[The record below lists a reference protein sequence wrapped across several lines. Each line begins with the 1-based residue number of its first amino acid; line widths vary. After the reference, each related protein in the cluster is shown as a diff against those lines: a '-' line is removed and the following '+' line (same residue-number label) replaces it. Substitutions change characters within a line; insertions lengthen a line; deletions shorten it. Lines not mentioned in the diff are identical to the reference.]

1 MRKGGNAATNVGMKM
16 TLRLVAAAAA
26 AVVIGVPAAQAVV
39 GGSPDGNAHPYV
51 GLSAYFDGN
60 GNFLWRCSGFLKSPT
75 VYVTA
80 GHCAGP
86 EVPGAPQP
94 AFAAIWFNATTP
106 VDPNSQPDAFGIPEA
121 SPAWNGVL
129 PDHDIGVVHIVQSSF
144 DLATLG
150 HPILPQPGYLDK
162 LTTRRGQQD
171 TSFTVVGYGVV
182 DISPKAIVD
191 NTLRMAGTV
200 QLQKLTDIDLQTT
213 ASNGNG
219 TSGGATCLGDSGG
232 PLFNGGYVVA
242 IVSGGQKFCN
252 GKALDFRL
260 DTPEALAFIASAGP

>member
-1 MRKGGNAATNVGMKM
+1 MRFGQNAATNVGMKM

-26 AVVIGVPAAQAVV
+26 AVFLGVPAAQAVV

-51 GLSAYFDGN
+51 GLSAYFDSN
-60 GNFLWRCSGFLKSPT
+60 GNFLWRCSGFLTSPT

-94 AFAAIWFNATTP
+94 AFAEIWFNGTSP
-106 VDPNSQPDAFGIPEA
+106 VSPSDPPDAFGFPEA

-129 PDHDIGVVHIVQSSF
+129 PDHDIGVVHIVQTSF

-150 HPILPQPGYLDK
+150 HATLPPLGYLNGLATK
-162 LTTRRGQQD
+162 RGLHD
-171 TSFTVVGYGVV
+171 TSFTVVGYGVI
-182 DISPKAIVD
+182 DISPHGVVD
-191 NTLRMAGTV
+191 NTQRMAGTV

-219 TSGGATCLGDSGG
+219 TGGGATCLGDSGA

-242 IVSGGQKFCN
+242 LVSGGQKFCN
-252 GKALDFRL
+252 GKAIDFRL
-260 DTPEALAFIASAGP
+260 DTVEAQSFIPSS

>member
-1 MRKGGNAATNVGMKM
+1 MRTSQIPATNVVMKI

-26 AVVIGVPAAQAVV
+26 AVFIGVPAAQAVI

-51 GLSAYFDGN
+51 GLSAFFDSN
-60 GNFLWRCSGFLKSPT
+60 GNFLWRCSGFLTSPT

-80 GHCAGP
+80 AHCAGA
-86 EVPGAPQP
+86 EAPGAPQP
-94 AFAAIWFNATTP
+94 AFAAIWFNGTTP
-106 VDPNSQPDAFGIPEA
+106 VSPSSQPDALGIPEP

-129 PDHDIGVVHIVQSSF
+129 PDHDIGVVHIVQPF
-144 DLATLG
+144 TDLSKLGHATL
-150 HPILPQPGYLDK
+150 PPLGYLNG
-162 LTTRRGQQD
+162 LTTKRGLQD
-171 TSFTVVGYGVV
+171 TSFTAVGYGVV
-182 DISPKAIVD
+182 DMGPHGPVD

-219 TSGGATCLGDSGG
+219 TGGGATCLGDSGG

-242 IVSGGQKFCN
+242 LVSAGQRFCN
-252 GKALDFRL
+252 GKAIDFRL
-260 DTPEALAFIASAGP
+260 DTAEAQDFIAAAGS